1 MSAET
6 VTRRNRDRV
15 LSGARVPRTR
25 PEIAASWRRVTAAGL
40 DPGSDPSV
48 PALGP
53 AELERRRAASGL
65 GELLPHLESS
75 VAPALAA
82 GELVVVSDT
91 EGRVLWRLG
100 SSGVRRR
107 ADALGFTTGSA
118 WTERNVGTNAIGTS
132 LVTGE
137 PVQIRGGEH
146 FVESH
151 TSWGCAAAPVR
162 DPWTGRTLGVLDV
175 SGPSGSSHPAE
186 LGMVGLAARLA
197 AVELVA
203 AHRRDLDRLRSVAL
217 PLVSGVRG
225 RYLVVDPHGH
235 TALAGGFDPPARV
248 ALPGRME
255 PGPLR
260 LPHLGAAVAES
271 VPRGWLLRLA
281 ADEQAPVTGLE
292 LDLRDVP
299 LVRVSGP
306 ETTWSRD
313 LSPRHAEILL
323 SLVRASEAG
332 RTAAEVG
339 RDVFDDPTR
348 LVTVRAEVS
357 RLRRMLG
364 GLLLSQPYRLAPAVT
379 ATVTL
384 PSDPAGLLSLSSAP
398 VVEAVR
404 RQGRSGLRRD
414 CLDDGGLGPQT
425 PGRQ

>member
-6 VTRRNRDRV
+6 ITHRTRERV
-15 LSGARVPRTR
+15 LGGARGPRPR
-25 PEIAASWRRVTAAGL
+25 PEIAASWRRVTATGL
-40 DPGSDPSV
+40 DPGSEPSV

-53 AELERRRAASGL
+53 GELERRRTVSGL
-65 GELLPHLESS
+65 GDLLPHLESA

-82 GELVVVSDT
+82 GELVVISDA

-100 SSGVRRR
+100 SPGVRRR

-151 TSWGCAAAPVR
+151 ISWGCAAAPIR

-175 SGPSGSSHPAE
+175 SGPSARAHPAE

-217 PLVSGVRG
+217 PLVSRVRG

-255 PGPLR
+255 PGHLR
-260 LPHLGAAVAES
+260 LPNLGAAVAES
-271 VPRGWLLRLA
+271 VPRGWLLRLT
-281 ADEQAPVTGLE
+281 ADEQVSTTGLE

-306 ETTWSRD
+306 EATWSRD

-323 SLVRASEAG
+323 ALVLSGEGG
-332 RTAAEVG
+332 RTAAQLG
-339 RDVFDDPTR
+339 ADVFDDSTR
-348 LVTVRAEVS
+348 SVTVRAEVS

-364 GLLLSQPYRLAPAVT
+364 GLLLSQPYRLASAVT
-379 ATVTL
+379 ATVGM
-384 PSDPAGLLSLSSAP
+384 PDDPADLLPLSSAP
-398 VVEAVR
+398 VVEA
-404 RQGRSGLRRD
+404 LRR
-414 CLDDGGLGPQT
+414 
-425 PGRQ
+425 